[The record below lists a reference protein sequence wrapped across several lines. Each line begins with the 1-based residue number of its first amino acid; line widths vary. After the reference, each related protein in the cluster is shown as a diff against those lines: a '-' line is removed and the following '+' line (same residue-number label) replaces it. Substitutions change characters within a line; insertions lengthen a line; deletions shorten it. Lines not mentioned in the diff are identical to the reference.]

1 MMRTSGDLISMN
13 LVKIIPLI
21 VFAIGLI
28 LYACGSAKDP
38 APTKEDLDEPGGGT
52 KRFEGVFTEPARKA
66 RKLGKILIYAGVICI
81 ILTDLFT

>member
-1 MMRTSGDLISMN
+1 MRIVDLLSVH

-38 APTKEDLDEPGGGT
+38 APTKEDRAEPGGDMEHFKDIST
-52 KRFEGVFTEPARKA
+52 DRIKRT
-66 RKLGKILIYAGVICI
+66 RKLGKILIYAGVVCI
-81 ILTDLFT
+81 ILSDLFT